1 MSTRRTSKK
10 VAKVASELLKDKRSN
25 SKVKQTAGSA
35 LSQRSKK

>member
-10 VAKVASELLKDKRSN
+10 IAKVASELLKAKRTSY
-25 SKVKQTAGSA
+25 KAKQTAGSA